1 MKIDPYSNLYKYLL
15 NILNDKELL
24 NQTKIYFGYDIFP
37 ASEALIFH
45 LKNTFSIEASKDSFS
60 LKFLEMLI
68 SLSQEKLDKED
79 LNLISSKLNL
89 TIQPPSFYLDKKWLK

>member
-15 NILNDKELL
+15 NILNNKELL
-24 NQTKIYFGYDIFP
+24 NQTKIYFGYDVFP

-45 LKNTFSIEASKDSFS
+45 LKNNFSIEASKDSFS

-79 LNLISSKLNL
+79 LNLISSKLHL
-89 TIQPPSFYLDKKWLK
+89 TIKSPSYYLDKKWIQ